1 MKEKQQSHSLY
12 VFLRKNLYKSFFVV
26 VLQIVD
32 YKGGRTLEDLVKFVE
47 SEGKEGNTEP
57 TEGEEPPPDVDAEE
71 EGAEPAEGAE
81 GEGEATEEGEAETT
95 RDELQNGRCLTWK
108 GIYYDTRVIARV
120 WQIVPQYE
128 DILFSLVLL
137 LMQA

>member
-1 MKEKQQSHSLY
+1 MLY
-12 VFLRKNLYKSFFVV
+12 VFLCKNLYKSFFVV
-26 VLQIVD
+26 VLQIID

-95 RDELQNGRCLTWK
+95 RDEL
-108 GIYYDTRVIARV
+108 
-120 WQIVPQYE
+120 
-128 DILFSLVLL
+128 
-137 LMQA
+137 

>member
-1 MKEKQQSHSLY
+1 M
-12 VFLRKNLYKSFFVV
+12 
-26 VLQIVD
+26 QIVD

-57 TEGEEPPPDVDAEE
+57 TEGEEPPPDVDTEE

-95 RDELQNGRCLTWK
+95 RDEL
-108 GIYYDTRVIARV
+108 
-120 WQIVPQYE
+120 
-128 DILFSLVLL
+128 
-137 LMQA
+137 

>member
-1 MKEKQQSHSLY
+1 M
-12 VFLRKNLYKSFFVV
+12 
-26 VLQIVD
+26 QIVD

-71 EGAEPAEGAE
+71 EGAE

-95 RDELQNGRCLTWK
+95 RDEL
-108 GIYYDTRVIARV
+108 
-120 WQIVPQYE
+120 
-128 DILFSLVLL
+128 
-137 LMQA
+137 